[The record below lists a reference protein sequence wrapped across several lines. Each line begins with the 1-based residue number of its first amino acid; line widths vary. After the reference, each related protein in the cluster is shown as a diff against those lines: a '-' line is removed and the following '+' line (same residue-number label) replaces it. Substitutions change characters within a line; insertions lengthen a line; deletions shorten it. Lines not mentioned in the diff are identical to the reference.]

1 MGMEIINVNVDL
13 KEYFKKM
20 SPKDSAEISAMC
32 LDKICAK
39 AQELKDLYLQLV
51 KSYDV
56 EMGICDIT
64 LLVQVSAPA
73 LSVTPVRGMLGT
85 DDGIK
90 HALATMMNAGLK
102 ELAKIE
108 EEEKNG

>member
-1 MGMEIINVNVDL
+1 MEMEKININVDL
-13 KEYFKKM
+13 KEYFNKM
-20 SPKDSAEISAMC
+20 SPEDSAEISIMC
-32 LDKICAK
+32 LDKICTK

-51 KSYDV
+51 KSYGI

-73 LSVTPVRGMLGT
+73 LPDIPVRGMLGT
-85 DDGIK
+85 PEGIK